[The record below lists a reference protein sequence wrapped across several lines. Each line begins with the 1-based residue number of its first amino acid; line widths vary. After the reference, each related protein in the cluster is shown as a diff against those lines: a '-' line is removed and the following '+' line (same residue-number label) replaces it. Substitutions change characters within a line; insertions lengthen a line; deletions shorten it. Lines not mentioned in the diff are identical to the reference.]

1 MKNINLHICAGDVY
15 LAPGYINID
24 IKGKLATEV
33 TNNPNKTD
41 LEHYYKYAFRK
52 SKPREFI
59 IDKQMN
65 ILEKWDYKD
74 NTIHEIIMISAIEH
88 FTRTEAEFI
97 ISEIKRVLKPSGQ
110 LIIDFPD
117 VKKDIE
123 LYYDKNPEFMFELLY
138 CNHKDR
144 LSTHNWGYTKITFEK
159 LLGNGWKE
167 IIWTNIIEHNYPML
181 GVLCIKEK
189 K

>member
-1 MKNINLHICAGDVY
+1 MKSLHLHICCGDIY
-15 LAPGYINID
+15 LEKHINID
-24 IKGKLATEV
+24 IKGKLATEI
-33 TNNPNKTD
+33 NHNPNKTSLD
-41 LEHYYKYAFRK
+41 QYYKYAFRK

-65 ILEKWDYKD
+65 ILEKWDFAD
-74 NTIHEIIMISAIEH
+74 NSVHEVVMISAIEH

-97 ISEIKRVLKPSGQ
+97 ISEIKRVLKPGGH

-117 VKKDIE
+117 IKHDVE
-123 LYYDKNPEFMFELLY
+123 LYYSRDPEFLMELIY

-144 LSTHNWGYTKITFEK
+144 LSTHNWGYTQTTFLK
-159 LLGNGWKE
+159 LLGRGWKE
-167 IIWTNIIEHNYPML
+167 VVWTNIVEHDYPMI
-181 GVLCIKEK
+181 GALCVKEK